1 MKYIKD
7 IREGENI
14 REVYLCKSYQNLMA
28 KNGKTYGSVKL
39 QDKTGSLDAKIWDFN
54 AGIEHFDAMDY
65 VMVEGNVTLFQSSL
79 QLSIRKARRCHEG
92 EYDPKD
98 YIPCTDKDIEKMYK
112 ELLSFIDKVKE
123 PHLKQLLEGL
133 FRNNAEF
140 SKKFKN
146 ASAAKAVHHSF
157 VGGLLEH
164 TLSVTQTCDF
174 FARQYPLL
182 NGDLLLTAAMLH
194 DVGKLFELSP
204 FPENEYT
211 DDGNLLGH
219 IVIGDEKIARAIEH
233 IPDFPKKLAMELR
246 HCILAHHGELEYGS
260 PKKPAIA
267 EAFALNFADNMD
279 AKMETLKELFAEADE
294 KADWM
299 GFQKL
304 LDSNIRR
311 TTI

>member
-1 MKYIKD
+1 MRFINE

-14 REVYLCKSYQNLMA
+14 REIYLCKQYQNLMA

-39 QDKTGSLDAKIWDFN
+39 QDKTGTLEAKIWDFN
-54 AGIEHFDAMDY
+54 AGIEHFEPMDY
-65 VMVEGNVTLFQSSL
+65 ILVEGNVTLYQSSL
-79 QLSIRKARRCHEG
+79 QLSIRKARRCREG
-92 EYDPKD
+92 EYDPKN
-98 YIPCTDKDIEKMYK
+98 YIPCTDKDIEAMYK
-112 ELLSFIDKVKE
+112 ELLTISDSIKE
-123 PHLKQLLEGL
+123 PHLKQLIDGL
-133 FRNNAEF
+133 FRNNPEF
-140 SKKFKN
+140 AKKFKFS
-146 ASAAKAVHHSF
+146 SAAKAVHHSF

-164 TLSVTQTCDF
+164 TLSVTKTCVYY
-174 FARQYPLL
+174 AKAYPLL
-182 NGDLLLTAAMLH
+182 NADLLISAAMLH
-194 DVGKLFELSP
+194 DIGKLFELSP

-219 IVIGDEKIARAIEH
+219 IVIGDEKIARMIEK

-294 KADWM
+294 KAEWM